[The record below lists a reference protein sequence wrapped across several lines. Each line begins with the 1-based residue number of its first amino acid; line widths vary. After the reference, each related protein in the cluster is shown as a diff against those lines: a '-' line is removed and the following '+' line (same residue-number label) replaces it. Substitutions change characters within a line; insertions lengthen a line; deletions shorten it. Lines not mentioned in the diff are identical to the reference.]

1 MSHVPASETKTV
13 ARPARQ
19 KKREKVID
27 AAARVFAERGY
38 HGASTQ
44 DIADLL
50 GMRQASLYYYFSS
63 KEAALEEVCAVGT
76 AGFVETAEEIMKRD
90 EAPEEKLRALC
101 RAHVLP
107 LQNKA
112 DYVKTFLN
120 ERKWL
125 PNESRRRIGRLSRR
139 IEAIF
144 ERVIRDG
151 IRSGDFRKDVPPRL
165 AALGFLGMLNAV
177 PNWYDSEKQNL
188 DDIATVFGDLALA
201 SLRA

>member
-1 MSHVPASETKTV
+1 MPDPETKT
-13 ARPARQ
+13 AGRPARQ
-19 KKREKVID
+19 KKRDKVID

-76 AGFVETAEEIMKRD
+76 AGFLENAEEIVKRD
-90 EAPEEKLRALC
+90 ASPEEKLRALC
-101 RAHVLP
+101 MAHVFP
-107 LQNKA
+107 LEEKA

-151 IRSGDFRKDVPPRL
+151 IRAEVFRKDVAPRL
-165 AALGFLGMLNAV
+165 VALGFLGMLNAV
-177 PNWYDSEKQNL
+177 PDWYDNEKQTL
-188 DDIATVFGDLALA
+188 QEIAEAFAELALA